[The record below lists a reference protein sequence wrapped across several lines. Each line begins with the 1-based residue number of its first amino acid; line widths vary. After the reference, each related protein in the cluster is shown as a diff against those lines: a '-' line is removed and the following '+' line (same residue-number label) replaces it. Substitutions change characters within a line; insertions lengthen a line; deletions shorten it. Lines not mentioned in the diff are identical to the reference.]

1 MSLDENIAL
10 GIVEEAM
17 ESITEKHCALV
28 KTKNHTLFILLFFF
42 FKFVYLGHTS
52 WYMKPYFSD
61 QGSNPQPKS
70 GSKQFSPLDWQEVL
84 IHLVHLYVSTS

>member
-17 ESITEKHCALV
+17 ESVTERHCALV
-28 KTKNHTLFILLFFF
+28 KTKNHTYLIYPFIIF

-52 WYMKPYFSD
+52 RYTKP
-61 QGSNPQPKS
+61 
-70 GSKQFSPLDWQEVL
+70 
-84 IHLVHLYVSTS
+84 